1 MEWFSTGSGLIEFQ
15 LNLDDARQGHHQGQ
29 CDDDIASL
37 RNVPYISETLAKI
50 NPETLRQE
58 LREYGAW
65 DNDELANHEENLNR
79 ILWIACGDIC
89 EVADCK
95 EYAKQCEEEA

>member
-15 LNLDDARQGHHQGQ
+15 LHLDDARQGHHQGQ

-37 RNVPYISETLAKI
+37 RDVPYIAATLAKI
-50 NPETLRQE
+50 EPEMLRRE

-65 DNDELANHEENLNR
+65 DAEALTDHNANLDR

-89 EVADCK
+89 EAN
-95 EYAKQCEEEA
+95 